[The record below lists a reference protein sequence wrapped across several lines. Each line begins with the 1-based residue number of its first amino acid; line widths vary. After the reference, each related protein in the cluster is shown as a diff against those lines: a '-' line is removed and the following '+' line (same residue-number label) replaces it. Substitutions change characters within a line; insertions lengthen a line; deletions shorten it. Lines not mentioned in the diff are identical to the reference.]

1 MLLRNFIEERMKI
14 RDAPCS
20 SSAKAPLL
28 SLATSITTIA
38 RRRKNHDGIHAR
50 RGRIGSHSHAKPRIK
65 PTGML
70 ASILS
75 ATYCWFSRDIPL
87 AWPSIQVNLI
97 YVLKFYSIDCTL
109 DSPDL
114 DFPSERNRSGRSGTF
129 SIATLDSLLGEGMG
143 SPLAR
148 GERHR

>member
-1 MLLRNFIEERMKI
+1 MKI

-50 RGRIGSHSHAKPRIK
+50 IGSHSHAKPWIK

-75 ATYCWFSRDIPL
+75 ATYC
-87 AWPSIQVNLI
+87 
-97 YVLKFYSIDCTL
+97 
-109 DSPDL
+109 
-114 DFPSERNRSGRSGTF
+114 
-129 SIATLDSLLGEGMG
+129 
-143 SPLAR
+143 
-148 GERHR
+148 